1 MRRLLLS
8 LLVAALSVPT
18 LADSSGAADAD
29 SLVQKYL
36 AAFNA
41 PDPVALAAL
50 YADDALVLPP
60 QGGSVRGRDAIKNF
74 WTKRDR
80 RGLSF
85 EILQKNVCGEAG
97 FYVGKFAARESLNHF
112 VPAGPLALAVNR
124 PRGDVRGNFVLCL
137 RRSEKGAWQ
146 IASDVW
152 NEDLQ
157 IGFVPASQTKP

>member
-1 MRRLLLS
+1 MRRLLFS
-8 LLVAALSVPT
+8 LLIAVLAVPT
-18 LADSSGAADAD
+18 LADSSGTADSD

-36 AAFNA
+36 AAVNA

-60 QGGSVRGRDAIKNF
+60 QGGSIRGREAIKSF
-74 WTKRDR
+74 WTRRDR

-85 EILQKNVCGEAG
+85 EILRKNVCGEAG
-97 FYVGKFAARESLNHF
+97 FYVGKFATRESLNH
-112 VPAGPLALAVNR
+112 VLPAERLSLAVNR

-137 RRSEKGAWQ
+137 RRSEKGSWQ
-146 IASDVW
+146 IASDLW

-157 IGFVPASQTKP
+157 IGFVPAARPKP

>member
-85 EILQKNVCGEAG
+85 EILQKSVCGEAG
-97 FYVGKFAARESLNHF
+97 FYVGKFAARESLNH
-112 VPAGPLALAVNR
+112 VLPAERLSLAVYRQRN
-124 PRGDVRGNFVLCL
+124 GVHGSFVLCL
-137 RRSEKGAWQ
+137 RRSEKGFWQ

-152 NEDLQ
+152 NESPQ
-157 IGFVPASQTKP
+157 IGLVPAAQTKP